1 MRRERTTIRTDF
13 KGPCNI
19 IVSRTTASLVEA
31 SRKMVAMNQPLEG
44 NYQSVRNFM
53 DLHLP
58 LVPEEA
64 KWVHQKGDLIALKQR
79 NEHEPEPELAW
90 LDLKIERLLAWL
102 YRYALSVY
110 SYHTPVNYFAQKM
123 FPHKVSQL

>member
-1 MRRERTTIRTDF
+1 MRRERTAVWSDSKR
-13 KGPCNI
+13 PWNI
-19 IVSRTTASLVEA
+19 IVSPTTASLVEA

-53 DLHLP
+53 ELHLP

-90 LDLKIERLLAWL
+90 LDLKIGRLFAWL
-102 YRYALSVY
+102 SRSLVQVRSFVLLI
-110 SYHTPVNYFAQKM
+110 SYF
-123 FPHKVSQL
+123 S

>member
-102 YRYALSVY
+102 SLSLVQVRSFVLSI
-110 SYHTPVNYFAQKM
+110 SYP
-123 FPHKVSQL
+123 S